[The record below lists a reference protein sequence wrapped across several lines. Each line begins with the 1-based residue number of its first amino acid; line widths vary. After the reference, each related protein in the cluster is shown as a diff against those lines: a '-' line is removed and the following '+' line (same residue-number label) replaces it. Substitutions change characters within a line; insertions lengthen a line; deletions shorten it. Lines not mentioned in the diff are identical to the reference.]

1 MTNKTAYLYSFDGM
15 ADWEY
20 GYLVAELNSGRY
32 FAKKGE
38 RLELLTLARSA
49 EPVRTMGGLC
59 IMPDLSLDDFDDERC
74 AMLIL
79 PGGDSWLEP
88 GHEAILEKARSL
100 LEGGVTV
107 AAICAA
113 TVALARTGILDNRE
127 HTSNDLGFLK
137 AVCPEYRGEAHYRH
151 KPAVADKCLVT
162 AAGTAPLEFAHRAL
176 EALGVMRGE
185 TLQAWLSF
193 NREKGVEDYREKGFK
208 AYTRLM
214 ASLEPAR
221 GDGNP
226 ESKR

>member
-1 MTNKTAYLYSFDGM
+1 MADKVAYLYAFDGM

-20 GYLVAELNSGRY
+20 GYLAAELNSGRY

-74 AMLIL
+74 VLLIL
-79 PGGDSWLEP
+79 PGGDSWFEP

-113 TVALARTGILDNRE
+113 TVALAHTGVLDERD

-137 AVCPEYRGEAHYRH
+137 AVCPKYRGEAHYKH
-151 KPAVADKCLVT
+151 EPAVIDRNLIT
-162 AAGTAPLEFAHRAL
+162 ASGVAPLEFASCVLQALGLISSEAL
-176 EALGVMRGE
+176 EAWNGLFRSHEPRYYSQLMDAIGKAKVGRE
-185 TLQAWLSF
+185 TA
-193 NREKGVEDYREKGFK
+193 
-208 AYTRLM
+208 
-214 ASLEPAR
+214 
-221 GDGNP
+221 
-226 ESKR
+226 